1 MDLVII
7 NGNVHTMDYRDTL
20 AEAVAIRDGR
30 IVAVG
35 SNADVEEYRRP
46 GVPVIDAS
54 GQTVLPGFIEP
65 HDHLASQ
72 PAWKLSVGRDHQ
84 PDDDH
89 PGRRG
94 QGARAGGQHTAGRV
108 GARHRLRPDVRGR
121 YATPEQARPGRGD
134 VGPSGVYLA
143 RVRATWRT

>member
-20 AEAVAIRDGR
+20 AEAVAIREGR

-35 SNADVEEYRRP
+35 SNADVEEHRRP

-65 HDHLASQ
+65 HDHLAAQ
-72 PAWKLSVGRDHQ
+72 P
-84 PDDDH
+84 
-89 PGRRG
+89 
-94 QGARAGGQHTAGRV
+94 
-108 GARHRLRPDVRGR
+108 RLETVRGR
-121 YATPEQARPGRGD
+121 YDHPRI
-134 VGPSGVYLA
+134 
-143 RVRATWRT
+143 